1 VLTALLRRFLL
12 EVDDDED
19 TSEDL
24 LEEDLLEVDDEQD
37 DAPEADLDDDGGELE
52 PGSPYLS
59 DEGPLRG
66 SPYFSEAGE

>member
-1 VLTALLRRFLL
+1 MTMTALLRRLFL

-24 LEEDLLEVDDEQD
+24 LEVDDEQD
-37 DAPEADLDDDGGELE
+37 DAPEVDLDDDGGELE
-52 PGSPYLS
+52 ASSPYLS

-66 SPYFSEAGE
+66 SPYFSEVGE